1 MHEYSIVQAL
11 LQQCEEHAA
20 ANSAEKITRV
30 EVKIGVLSGVEPHLL
45 EVAFNTF
52 KEKTICEEADFV
64 MQIQPVV
71 IFCEECGEESV
82 LSEHDYSCP
91 KCESGLVRITDGED
105 MFLMRLEM
113 E

>member
-1 MHEYSIVQAL
+1 
-11 LQQCEEHAA
+11 
-20 ANSAEKITRV
+20 
-30 EVKIGVLSGVEPHLL
+30 
-45 EVAFNTF
+45 
-52 KEKTICEEADFV
+52 

-71 IFCEECGEESV
+71 IFCEECSEESV
-82 LSEHDYSCP
+82 LSEYDYSCP